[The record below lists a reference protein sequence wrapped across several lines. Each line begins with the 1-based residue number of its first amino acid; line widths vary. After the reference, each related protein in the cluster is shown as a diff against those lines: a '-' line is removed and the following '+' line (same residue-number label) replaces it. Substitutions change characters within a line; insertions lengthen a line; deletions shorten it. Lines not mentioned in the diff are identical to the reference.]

1 QVVGVIQVMS
11 YRLDAYTES
20 NLRITE
26 ALASQ
31 IAVATNNALLYQRAQ
46 NEIAERA
53 RAEERIRRLLEQQLT
68 VNELAL
74 ALGKSRDLDRI
85 YRIIYDHVLALMDAT
100 MFIISF
106 YDCATQLVHAGYVAS
121 GEKELDVAAFPP
133 IPLEE
138 VGHGTQSQV
147 IRTGQP
153 WHVRDYRQAMS
164 ETETEYTITD
174 DRKVAAG
181 APPANKREDSTN
193 SALYVPMK
201 IEGQT
206 IGVMQV
212 QSHQLDAYAQEDQDL
227 LAGLANVAAIAI
239 QNARLYDDA
248 QRRNRELTLLNE
260 VAREI
265 ATELDLD
272 RLLDRAVR
280 LVRDRFGYHHVAIF
294 TVDREHGAVLMCAR
308 AGDLAALYPAQHR
321 LAIDQGLVGW
331 VAGHGETLLAND
343 VHAEPRYVNLYP
355 DLIPTRAEL
364 GVPIRLRGETMGV
377 LDLQSPE
384 VNAFA
389 ASEVAVMETV
399 ADQIAVALHNARLF
413 AETAQLQAFHES
425 IVQNMGDGIVVGDED
440 GVIDFVNPAAAR
452 MLGYGAVDL
461 IGQPWTDLTPPDQ
474 PALIQA
480 AQERGPVDQRELELA
495 HQDGRRLAVLASVSP
510 RFENDQWTGTLLV
523 FSDISER
530 QQAAAALEQGVARLR
545 TTLDGIVNAL
555 ASAVGARDPYT
566 ATHQR
571 RVAQLARAIAAAM
584 GLAEERLAGIR
595 VAGLLH
601 DLGKIHVPAEI
612 LSKPGRITDLEYRL
626 IQTHVQAGYE
636 ILKTIEFPWP
646 VAQIVLQHHE
656 RLDGSGYP
664 AGLAGDSIILEARI
678 LGVADVVEA
687 MASHRPYRAARGI
700 GPALEEVSQQQG
712 QLYDREVVMACLN
725 LFYQQGFEFE

>member
-1 QVVGVIQVMS
+1 
-11 YRLDAYTES
+11 
-20 NLRITE
+20 
-26 ALASQ
+26 
-31 IAVATNNALLYQRAQ
+31 
-46 NEIAERA
+46 
-53 RAEERIRRLLEQQLT
+53 
-68 VNELAL
+68 
-74 ALGKSRDLDRI
+74 
-85 YRIIYDHVLALMDAT
+85 
-100 MFIISF
+100 
-106 YDCATQLVHAGYVAS
+106 
-121 GEKELDVAAFPP
+121 
-133 IPLEE
+133 
-138 VGHGTQSQV
+138 
-147 IRTGQP
+147 
-153 WHVRDYRQAMS
+153 
-164 ETETEYTITD
+164 
-174 DRKVAAG
+174 
-181 APPANKREDSTN
+181 
-193 SALYVPMK
+193 
-201 IEGQT
+201 
-206 IGVMQV
+206 
-212 QSHQLDAYAQEDQDL
+212 
-227 LAGLANVAAIAI
+227 
-239 QNARLYDDA
+239 
-248 QRRNRELTLLNE
+248 
-260 VAREI
+260 
-265 ATELDLD
+265 
-272 RLLDRAVR
+272 
-280 LVRDRFGYHHVAIF
+280 
-294 TVDREHGAVLMCAR
+294 
-308 AGDLAALYPAQHR
+308 
-321 LAIDQGLVGW
+321 
-331 VAGHGETLLAND
+331 
-343 VHAEPRYVNLYP
+343 
-355 DLIPTRAEL
+355 
-364 GVPIRLRGETMGV
+364 
-377 LDLQSPE
+377 
-384 VNAFA
+384 AFA

-425 IVQNMGDGIVVGDED
+425 IVQNMGDGIVVGDAA